1 MVGSV
6 NIDQKDR
13 FRERQREQKR
23 GKERERAVLC
33 VSEYNGGSHLKVFL
47 ELGAQNLWKKPVERF
62 SVFIKVEYWN
72 PSKFFF

>member
-1 MVGSV
+1 MIKKIVSES
-6 NIDQKDR
+6 DSESK
-13 FRERQREQKR
+13 REGKR
-23 GKERERAVLC
+23 ERERAVLC